1 MVKNLRLSQ
10 HGPRRLAPASWPDGR
25 SVAVWPVVNIEY
37 FVPGQ
42 PGPSI
47 QPHLVHGRDIA
58 NYGWREYGNRV
69 GFWRLLELFAELG
82 ISATSALNA
91 EVCLRHPDIAAAI
104 VAQGWE
110 VMGHGWDNSA
120 RQHEMSREVERD
132 HIARTLGTL
141 AETTNQPVLGWLTPG
156 FAVSDATE
164 ELLAEAGLS
173 YTADRCDDDV
183 PYWFDTARGTLLAI
197 PYSLETND
205 ISLFL
210 SVHYTAAEFADA
222 MVDQVARLVAENA
235 TGSVAALGLHPFLV
249 GQPGRIEHL
258 RSALTRIAA
267 MPQVWFTTGR
277 DIYHRI
283 AKEHSA

>member
-1 MVKNLRLSQ
+1 
-10 HGPRRLAPASWPDGR
+10 
-25 SVAVWPVVNIEY
+25 VAVWPVVNIEH
-37 FVPGQ
+37 FIPGQ

-58 NYGWREYGNRV
+58 NYGWRDYGNRV
-69 GFWRLLELFAELG
+69 GIWRLLELFAELK
-82 ISATSALNA
+82 IPVTAALNA
-91 EVCLRHPDIAAAI
+91 EVCLRHPDIAEAV

-110 VMGHGWDNSA
+110 VMGHGWDNTA
-120 RQHEMSREVERD
+120 RQHDMSIDVERD

-141 AETTNQPVLGWLTPG
+141 TNSTGQPVMGWLTPG

-210 SVHYTAAEFADA
+210 GLHYTAVEFADA
-222 MVDQVARLVAENA
+222 LVDHVARLAAEGA

-258 RSALTRIAA
+258 RRALTHIAA
-267 MPQVWFTTGR
+267 MPRVWLATGR
-277 DIYHRI
+277 DIYVRI
-283 AKEHSA
+283 AKERSA

>member
-1 MVKNLRLSQ
+1 M
-10 HGPRRLAPASWPDGR
+10 
-25 SVAVWPVVNIEY
+25 VNIEY

-69 GFWRLLELFAELG
+69 AIWRLIELFAELS
-82 ISATSALNA
+82 IPVTAALNA
-91 EVCLRHPDIAAAI
+91 EVCLRHPDIAAAV

-110 VMGHGWDNSA
+110 VMGHGWNNSA
-120 RQHEMSREVERD
+120 RQHEMSRDVERD

-141 AETTNQPVLGWLTPG
+141 VESTGQPVLGWLTPG
-156 FAVSDATE
+156 FAVSAATE
-164 ELLAEAGLS
+164 ELLAEVGLS
-173 YTADRCDDDV
+173 YTADKCDDDV

-210 SVHYTAAEFADA
+210 SMHYTAAEFADA